1 MADKRKAAAS
11 GDSVPRCGD
20 ATTVAHRSVN
30 AGGVYSVLRFTSAK
44 QSISRVEWGR
54 KKGKRGRRRSQCSN
68 GGETDSG
75 AWGGRRSEKL
85 GGTVI
90 AITAFR
96 GAFPRLQAAACRAAA
111 GRWFLLSDA
120 QNHKQSVR
128 DVGIFLCFRW
138 SRMFGLPRIFHRMV
152 QVPNASQT
160 TFSFC
165 PIFDINTA
173 LIRAVFLNASTS

>member
-54 KKGKRGRRRSQCSN
+54 KKGKASSRRSSQS
-68 GGETDSG
+68 
-75 AWGGRRSEKL
+75 RRSEKL